1 MRVDA
6 ATTKYMKQLE
16 ELEEGRGEKEG
27 GMQRGENR
35 ALIGAAAMVGRL
47 LVDEAADASWQRSLR
62 HVIAAAIFA
71 VIAYFVTFQ
80 WELSALNKAIVQ
92 GLCGAVAPEL
102 VDWLS
107 TTIRKKLGFK
117 DKQKTPAWKSL
128 FSRKKKPKRR
138 RRTTAKKAAPAK
150 KAAKP
155 AKEGSKK
162 AKKSK
167 GTESYKLYIF
177 KVLKQVHPDT
187 GISSKSMAILNSFI
201 ADQFEKIAAAA
212 AQLSRVNKKPTL
224 TSREIQTA
232 VRLVL
237 PGELA
242 KHAVSEG
249 TKAVTKFTSA

>member
-1 MRVDA
+1 MHLTMLLAQA
-6 ATTKYMKQLE
+6 AEQAPVVAKASPAIVNNFHAAVLAFKS
-16 ELEEGRGEKEG
+16 G
-27 GMQRGENR
+27 GWIVS
-35 ALIGAAAMVGRL
+35 LIGAAAMVGRL

-62 HVIAAAIFA
+62 HVVAAAIFA

-150 KAAKP
+150 AAPKKGAKKPAAKKPAAKKAPAEKKPP
-155 AKEGSKK
+155 AKK
-162 AKKSK
+162 
-167 GTESYKLYIF
+167 
-177 KVLKQVHPDT
+177 PDDGQST
-187 GISSKSMAILNSFI
+187 LN
-201 ADQFEKIAAAA
+201 
-212 AQLSRVNKKPTL
+212 L
-224 TSREIQTA
+224 
-232 VRLVL
+232 
-237 PGELA
+237 
-242 KHAVSEG
+242 
-249 TKAVTKFTSA
+249 

>member
-1 MRVDA
+1 MILSLLLAQVA
-6 ATTKYMKQLE
+6 EQAPVVAKASPAIVNNFQIALLAFKS
-16 ELEEGRGEKEG
+16 G
-27 GMQRGENR
+27 GWIV

-117 DKQKTPAWKSL
+117 DKQRTPAWRNL

-138 RRTTAKKAAPAK
+138 RRASAKQAASAKKTPAKAAPKKGTKKPAAKKPAAKKAPVEKKPRAK
-150 KAAKP
+150 K
-155 AKEGSKK
+155 
-162 AKKSK
+162 
-167 GTESYKLYIF
+167 
-177 KVLKQVHPDT
+177 PDDGQST
-187 GISSKSMAILNSFI
+187 LN
-201 ADQFEKIAAAA
+201 
-212 AQLSRVNKKPTL
+212 L
-224 TSREIQTA
+224 
-232 VRLVL
+232 
-237 PGELA
+237 
-242 KHAVSEG
+242 
-249 TKAVTKFTSA
+249 

>member
-1 MRVDA
+1 MILTMIMAQA
-6 ATTKYMKQLE
+6 AEQTPVVAKVSSAVVNNFQTAVLAFKS
-16 ELEEGRGEKEG
+16 G
-27 GMQRGENR
+27 GWIVS
-35 ALIGAAAMVGRL
+35 LIGAAAMVGRL

-117 DKQKTPAWKSL
+117 DKKRTPAWQNL

-150 KAAKP
+150 AAPKKSAKKP
-155 AKEGSKK
+155 AANKTPEKK
-162 AKKSK
+162 PRAKK
-167 GTESYKLYIF
+167 
-177 KVLKQVHPDT
+177 PDDGQST
-187 GISSKSMAILNSFI
+187 LN
-201 ADQFEKIAAAA
+201 
-212 AQLSRVNKKPTL
+212 L
-224 TSREIQTA
+224 
-232 VRLVL
+232 
-237 PGELA
+237 
-242 KHAVSEG
+242 
-249 TKAVTKFTSA
+249 

>member
-1 MRVDA
+1 MILTMILAQVA
-6 ATTKYMKQLE
+6 EQAPTVAKASPAIVNNFQVALLAFKS
-16 ELEEGRGEKEG
+16 G
-27 GMQRGENR
+27 GWIV

-138 RRTTAKKAAPAK
+138 RRATARKAAPAK
-150 KAAKP
+150 AAPKKGAKKPSAKKPAAKK
-155 AKEGSKK
+155 ATAEKK
-162 AKKSK
+162 PRAKK
-167 GTESYKLYIF
+167 
-177 KVLKQVHPDT
+177 PDDGQAT
-187 GISSKSMAILNSFI
+187 LN
-201 ADQFEKIAAAA
+201 
-212 AQLSRVNKKPTL
+212 L
-224 TSREIQTA
+224 
-232 VRLVL
+232 
-237 PGELA
+237 
-242 KHAVSEG
+242 
-249 TKAVTKFTSA
+249 

>member
-1 MRVDA
+1 MILSLLLAQVA
-6 ATTKYMKQLE
+6 EQAPVVAKASPAIVNNFQVALLAFKS
-16 ELEEGRGEKEG
+16 G
-27 GMQRGENR
+27 GWIV

-117 DKQKTPAWKSL
+117 DKQRTPAWRNL

-138 RRTTAKKAAPAK
+138 RRATAKQAAPAK
-150 KAAKP
+150 KNPTRTALKKGAKKPAAKKP
-155 AKEGSKK
+155 ATPKAPAEKK
-162 AKKSK
+162 PRAKK
-167 GTESYKLYIF
+167 
-177 KVLKQVHPDT
+177 PDD
-187 GISSKSMAILNSFI
+187 GQSSLN
-201 ADQFEKIAAAA
+201 
-212 AQLSRVNKKPTL
+212 L
-224 TSREIQTA
+224 
-232 VRLVL
+232 
-237 PGELA
+237 
-242 KHAVSEG
+242 
-249 TKAVTKFTSA
+249 

>member
-1 MRVDA
+1 M
-6 ATTKYMKQLE
+6 
-16 ELEEGRGEKEG
+16 
-27 GMQRGENR
+27 
-35 ALIGAAAMVGRL
+35 
-47 LVDEAADASWQRSLR
+47 
-62 HVIAAAIFA
+62 
-71 VIAYFVTFQ
+71 
-80 WELSALNKAIVQ
+80 
-92 GLCGAVAPEL
+92 APT
-102 VDWLS
+102 S
-107 TTIRKKLGFK
+107 G
-117 DKQKTPAWKSL
+117 
-128 FSRKKKPKRR
+128 
-138 RRTTAKKAAPAK
+138 KKAAPAK
-150 KAAKP
+150 KAAKAP
-155 AKEGSKK
+155 KEGGKKGGKGKK
-162 AKKSK
+162 AK

-201 ADQFEKIAAAA
+201 VDQFEKIAAAA

>member
-1 MRVDA
+1 MILALLLAQVA
-6 ATTKYMKQLE
+6 EQAPVVAKASPAIVNNFQIALLAFKS
-16 ELEEGRGEKEG
+16 G
-27 GMQRGENR
+27 GWIV

-117 DKQKTPAWKSL
+117 DKQRPPAWRNL

-138 RRTTAKKAAPAK
+138 RRATAKQAASAKKTPAKAAPKKGTKKPAAKKPAAKKAPVEKKPRAK
-150 KAAKP
+150 K
-155 AKEGSKK
+155 
-162 AKKSK
+162 
-167 GTESYKLYIF
+167 
-177 KVLKQVHPDT
+177 PDDGQST
-187 GISSKSMAILNSFI
+187 LN
-201 ADQFEKIAAAA
+201 
-212 AQLSRVNKKPTL
+212 L
-224 TSREIQTA
+224 
-232 VRLVL
+232 
-237 PGELA
+237 
-242 KHAVSEG
+242 
-249 TKAVTKFTSA
+249 

>member
-1 MRVDA
+1 MILSLLLAQVA
-6 ATTKYMKQLE
+6 EQAPVVAKASPAIVNNFQIALLAFKS
-16 ELEEGRGEKEG
+16 G
-27 GMQRGENR
+27 GWIV

-117 DKQKTPAWKSL
+117 DKQRPPAWRSL

-138 RRTTAKKAAPAK
+138 RRASAKKAAPAK
-150 KAAKP
+150 KGAPAKSAPKKGTKKPAAKKP
-155 AKEGSKK
+155 AAKK
-162 AKKSK
+162 APA
-167 GTESYKLYIF
+167 E
-177 KVLKQVHPDT
+177 
-187 GISSKSMAILNSFI
+187 
-201 ADQFEKIAAAA
+201 
-212 AQLSRVNKKPTL
+212 KKPRAKKPDDGQSTL
-224 TSREIQTA
+224 N
-232 VRLVL
+232 L
-237 PGELA
+237 
-242 KHAVSEG
+242 
-249 TKAVTKFTSA
+249 